1 MTLAGAGILWIGWN
15 GFNGGDPYAASPDAG
30 VAVLNTNICTAF
42 SLLTWTLLDILYY
55 KKPSVIGAVQGMITG
70 LVGITPAAGL
80 VAGWGAIT
88 IGFATG
94 TIPWASM
101 NLLGKK
107 VKFMR
112 RIDDTLGVFHTHCV
126 AGFVGGMCTGLFSTA
141 KGVIAFGDTNNGG
154 AIDGNGKQVW
164 LQLVGA
170 LFIIGWNIVW
180 TSLIMIFIKFVCRI
194 PLRMTE
200 EQLLTG
206 DDAIHGEAAYS
217 FDCDGHRS
225 LLHGDYQR
233 NQTHGDGE
241 TGVTIGREPT
251 KGNAIND
258 DSSGSGNK
266 NLGISGAEKTD

>member
-42 SLLTWTLLDILYY
+42 SLLTWTLCDILYY

-70 LVGITPAAGL
+70 LVGITPAAGFA
-80 VAGWGAIT
+80 AGWGAII

-94 TIPWASM
+94 TIPWMSM

-112 RIDDTLGVFHTHCV
+112 SVDDTLGVIHTHMV
-126 AGFVGGMCTGLFSTA
+126 AGFIGGFFTGLFSTA
-141 KGVIAFGDTNNGG
+141 KGVAAFGDTNNGG
-154 AIDGNGKQVW
+154 AIDGNGRQVW
-164 LQLVGA
+164 LQIIGA

-180 TSLIMIFIKFVCRI
+180 TSLIMIFIKYVCRI

-200 EQLLTG
+200 EQLLAG
-206 DDAIHGEAAYS
+206 DDGVHGEAAYS
-217 FDCDGHRS
+217 FNCEGHQS
-225 LLHGDYQR
+225 LLNGDRIR

-241 TGVTIGREPT
+241 TGFTLGKDPT
-251 KGNAIND
+251 RD
-258 DSSGSGNK
+258 DSPGNQANTVVGDNEEIK
-266 NLGISGAEKTD
+266 RD